1 MKSVMP
7 LYFAVAMAIF
17 STALNASKIEIDMEI
32 ASHPEINHN

>member
-17 STALNASKIEIDMEI
+17 STALNASEIDIDMDMR
-32 ASHPEINHN
+32 